1 MNLNPAEP
9 NCDPGLG
16 KSAFCKS
23 ASCLDLVLPLE
34 PWLWELHVVEVLV
47 LMLLTLLM
55 VDMLEVLEVV

>member
-23 ASCLDLVLPLE
+23 ASCLDFVLPLE

-47 LMLLTLLM
+47 LM